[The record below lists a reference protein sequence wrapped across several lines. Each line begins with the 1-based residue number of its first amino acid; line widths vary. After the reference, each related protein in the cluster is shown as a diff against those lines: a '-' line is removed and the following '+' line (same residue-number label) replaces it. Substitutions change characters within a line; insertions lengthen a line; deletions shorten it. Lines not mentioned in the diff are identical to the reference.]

1 MSHDNPEIGEF
12 LDLLGNNTRRRI
24 LESLTNEPKYFIQLS
39 KEIGVSQQ
47 AVLKHLFLL
56 ENFGLI
62 ESFKAKS
69 NLAAPDRKYFQ
80 LNRSVYLSIGIT
92 GNSMEIK
99 MENIKGPNK
108 IKAKNNMAI
117 ENKEGSIK
125 KDEEITDILK
135 NTKRKLE
142 LIAKR
147 MQELEDEKIHLLKE
161 KQHILEIT
169 HQVIRESLEEDLAR
183 RILYSNLISREIID
197 IEELSEILNTR
208 EKEIKIIVK
217 SLEDRFSVDLI

>member
-1 MSHDNPEIGEF
+1 MSYENQEIGEL
-12 LDLLGNNTRRRI
+12 LDLLGNDTRRRI
-24 LESLTNEPKYFIQLS
+24 LESLANEPKYFIQLS

-56 ENFGLI
+56 EKFGLI

-92 GNSMEIK
+92 GDSMEIR

-108 IKAKNNMAI
+108 VKPKNRMTTEIKGKYI
-117 ENKEGSIK
+117 QRDK
-125 KDEEITDILK
+125 EITDILK
-135 NTKRKLE
+135 NTKHNLE
-142 LIAKR
+142 LIERR
-147 MQELEDEKIHLLKE
+147 MKEIEDEKIGLLKD
-161 KQHILEIT
+161 KQKILQIA
-169 HQVIRESLEEDLAR
+169 HQVIRESLVEDLAR
-183 RILYSNLISREIID
+183 KILYSNLNSRDATD

-217 SLEDRFSVDLI
+217 RLEDRFSVDLI

>member
-56 ENFGLI
+56 E
-62 ESFKAKS
+62 S

-108 IKAKNNMAI
+108 IRSKNNMAI
-117 ENKEGSIK
+117 ESKDVSIK
-125 KDEEITDILK
+125 KDKEITDILK
-135 NTKRKLE
+135 NTKHKLE
-142 LIAKR
+142 LLAKR

-161 KQHILEIT
+161 KQQILEIT

-183 RILYSNLISREIID
+183 RILYSNLISREITD

-208 EKEIKIIVK
+208 EKEIKIVVK

>member
-108 IKAKNNMAI
+108 IRSKNNMAI
-117 ENKEGSIK
+117 
-125 KDEEITDILK
+125 
-135 NTKRKLE
+135 
-142 LIAKR
+142 
-147 MQELEDEKIHLLKE
+147 
-161 KQHILEIT
+161 
-169 HQVIRESLEEDLAR
+169 
-183 RILYSNLISREIID
+183 
-197 IEELSEILNTR
+197 
-208 EKEIKIIVK
+208 
-217 SLEDRFSVDLI
+217 

>member
-1 MSHDNPEIGEF
+1 MSYENQEIGEL
-12 LDLLGNNTRRRI
+12 LDLLGNDTRRRI
-24 LESLTNEPKYFIQLS
+24 LESLANEPKYFIQLS

-56 ENFGLI
+56 EKFGLI

-108 IKAKNNMAI
+108 VKPKNRMTTEIKGKYI
-117 ENKEGSIK
+117 QRDK
-125 KDEEITDILK
+125 EITDILK
-135 NTKRKLE
+135 NTKHNLE
-142 LIAKR
+142 LIEQR
-147 MQELEDEKIHLLKE
+147 MEEIENEKIGLLKD
-161 KQHILEIT
+161 KQKILQIA

-183 RILYSNLISREIID
+183 KILYSNLNSRDATD

-217 SLEDRFSVDLI
+217 RLEDRFSVDLI

>member
-1 MSHDNPEIGEF
+1 MSYENQEIGEL
-12 LDLLGNNTRRRI
+12 LDLLGNDTRRRI
-24 LESLTNEPKYFIQLS
+24 LESLANEPKYFIQLS

-56 ENFGLI
+56 EKFGLI

-108 IKAKNNMAI
+108 VKPKNRMATEIKGKYI
-117 ENKEGSIK
+117 QRDK
-125 KDEEITDILK
+125 EITDILK
-135 NTKRKLE
+135 NTKLNLE
-142 LIAKR
+142 LIEQR
-147 MQELEDEKIHLLKE
+147 MEEIENEKIGLLKD
-161 KQHILEIT
+161 KQKILQIA

-183 RILYSNLISREIID
+183 KILYSNLNSRDTTD
-197 IEELSEILNTR
+197 IEELSEILDTR

-217 SLEDRFSVDLI
+217 RLEDRFSVDLI

>member
-108 IKAKNNMAI
+108 IRSKNNMAI
-117 ENKEGSIK
+117 ESKEGSIK
-125 KDEEITDILK
+125 KDKEITDILK
-135 NTKRKLE
+135 NTKHKLE
-142 LIAKR
+142 LLAKR

-161 KQHILEIT
+161 KQQILEIT

-183 RILYSNLISREIID
+183 RILYSNLISREITD

>member
-1 MSHDNPEIGEF
+1 MSYENQEIGEL
-12 LDLLGNNTRRRI
+12 LDLLGNDTRRRI
-24 LESLTNEPKYFIQLS
+24 LESLANEPKYFIQLS

-56 ENFGLI
+56 EKFGLI

-80 LNRSVYLSIGIT
+80 LNRSVYLSIGIK
-92 GNSMEIK
+92 GDSMEIR

-108 IKAKNNMAI
+108 VKPKNRMTTEIKGKYI
-117 ENKEGSIK
+117 QRDK
-125 KDEEITDILK
+125 EITDILK
-135 NTKRKLE
+135 NTKLNLE
-142 LIAKR
+142 LIEQR
-147 MQELEDEKIHLLKE
+147 MEEIENEKIGLLKD
-161 KQHILEIT
+161 KQKILQIA

-183 RILYSNLISREIID
+183 KILYSNLNSRDTTD
-197 IEELSEILNTR
+197 IEELSEILDTR

-217 SLEDRFSVDLI
+217 RLEDRFSVDLI

>member
-1 MSHDNPEIGEF
+1 MSHNNQEIGQL

-183 RILYSNLISREIID
+183 RILYSNLISREITD
-197 IEELSEILNTR
+197 IEKLSEILNTR

>member
-1 MSHDNPEIGEF
+1 MSHDNPEIGEL

-108 IKAKNNMAI
+108 IRSKNNMAI
-117 ENKEGSIK
+117 ESKDGSIK
-125 KDEEITDILK
+125 KDKEITDILK
-135 NTKRKLE
+135 NTKHKLE
-142 LIAKR
+142 LLAKR

-161 KQHILEIT
+161 KQQILEIT

-208 EKEIKIIVK
+208 EKEIKIVVK

>member
-1 MSHDNPEIGEF
+1 MSYENQEIGEL
-12 LDLLGNNTRRRI
+12 LDLLGNDTRRRI
-24 LESLTNEPKYFIQLS
+24 LESLANEPKYFIQLS

-56 ENFGLI
+56 EKFGLI

-92 GNSMEIK
+92 GNSMEIR

-108 IKAKNNMAI
+108 SKVKNKSVT
-117 ENKEGSIK
+117 ENNRKYIQRDK
-125 KDEEITDILK
+125 EITDILK
-135 NTKRKLE
+135 KTKHNLE
-142 LIAKR
+142 LIEQR
-147 MQELEDEKIHLLKE
+147 MEEIENEKIGLLKD
-161 KQHILEIT
+161 KQKILQIA

-183 RILYSNLISREIID
+183 RILYSNLNSRDSTD

-217 SLEDRFSVDLI
+217 RLEDRFSVDLI

>member
-1 MSHDNPEIGEF
+1 MSYENQEIGEL
-12 LDLLGNNTRRRI
+12 LDLLGNDTRRRI
-24 LESLTNEPKYFIQLS
+24 LESLADEPKYFIQLS

-108 IKAKNNMAI
+108 SKVKNNIAI
-117 ENKEGSIK
+117 ENKRKYFQSDK
-125 KDEEITDILK
+125 EITNILK
-135 NTKRKLE
+135 NTKHKLE
-142 LIAKR
+142 NIEKR
-147 MQELEDEKIHLLKE
+147 MQELEGEKMDLLKE
-161 KQHILEIT
+161 KQQILQIA

-183 RILYSNLISREIID
+183 RILYSNLNSRDITD

-217 SLEDRFSVDLI
+217 RLEDRFSVDLI

>member
-1 MSHDNPEIGEF
+1 MSSENQEIGEL
-12 LDLLGNNTRRRI
+12 LDLLGNDTRRRI
-24 LESLTNEPKYFIQLS
+24 LESLANEPKYFIQLS

-56 ENFGLI
+56 EKFGLI

-92 GNSMEIK
+92 GDSMEIR

-108 IKAKNNMAI
+108 VKPKNRMTTEIKGKYI
-117 ENKEGSIK
+117 QRDK
-125 KDEEITDILK
+125 EITDILK
-135 NTKRKLE
+135 NTKLNLE
-142 LIAKR
+142 LIEQR
-147 MQELEDEKIHLLKE
+147 MEEIENEKIGLLKD
-161 KQHILEIT
+161 KQKILQIA

-183 RILYSNLISREIID
+183 KILYSNLNSRDTTD
-197 IEELSEILNTR
+197 IEELSEILDTR

-217 SLEDRFSVDLI
+217 RLEDRFSVDLI

>member
-1 MSHDNPEIGEF
+1 MSHNNQEIGQL

-108 IKAKNNMAI
+108 IRSKNNMAI
-117 ENKEGSIK
+117 ESKEVSIK
-125 KDEEITDILK
+125 KDKEITDILK
-135 NTKRKLE
+135 NTKHKLE
-142 LIAKR
+142 LLAKR

-161 KQHILEIT
+161 KQQILEIT

-183 RILYSNLISREIID
+183 RILYSNLISREITD

>member
-1 MSHDNPEIGEF
+1 MSYENEVGEL
-12 LDLLGNNTRRRI
+12 LDLLGNDTRRRI
-24 LESLTNEPKYFIQLS
+24 LESLANEPKYFIQLS

-56 ENFGLI
+56 EKFGLI

-108 IKAKNNMAI
+108 TKPKNRMTTEIKGKYI
-117 ENKEGSIK
+117 QRDK
-125 KDEEITDILK
+125 EITDILK
-135 NTKRKLE
+135 KTKHNLE
-142 LIAKR
+142 LIEQR
-147 MQELEDEKIHLLKE
+147 MEEIENEKIGLLKD
-161 KQHILEIT
+161 KQKILQIA

-183 RILYSNLISREIID
+183 RILYSNLNSRDTTD

-217 SLEDRFSVDLI
+217 RLEDRFSVDLI

>member
-1 MSHDNPEIGEF
+1 MSHDNPEIGEL

-108 IKAKNNMAI
+108 IRSKNNMAI
-117 ENKEGSIK
+117 ESKEGSIK
-125 KDEEITDILK
+125 KDKEITDILK

-147 MQELEDEKIHLLKE
+147 MQELEDEKIHLLRE

-183 RILYSNLISREIID
+183 RILYSNLISREITD

>member
-1 MSHDNPEIGEF
+1 MSHDNPEIGEL

-62 ESFKAKS
+62 ESIKAKS

-108 IKAKNNMAI
+108 IRSKNNMAI
-117 ENKEGSIK
+117 ESKEGSII
-125 KDEEITDILK
+125 KDKEITDILK
-135 NTKRKLE
+135 NTKHKLD
-142 LIAKR
+142 LLAKR

-161 KQHILEIT
+161 KQQILEIT

-208 EKEIKIIVK
+208 EKEIKIVVK

>member
-99 MENIKGPNK
+99 MVNIKGPNK
-108 IKAKNNMAI
+108 IRSKNNMAI
-117 ENKEGSIK
+117 ESKEVSIK
-125 KDEEITDILK
+125 KDKEITDILK
-135 NTKRKLE
+135 NTKHKLE
-142 LIAKR
+142 LLAKR

-161 KQHILEIT
+161 KQQILEIT

-183 RILYSNLISREIID
+183 RILYSNLISREITD

>member
-1 MSHDNPEIGEF
+1 MSHNNQEIGQL

-125 KDEEITDILK
+125 KDKEITDILK

-147 MQELEDEKIHLLKE
+147 MQELEDEKIHLLRE

-183 RILYSNLISREIID
+183 RILYSNLISREITD

>member
-1 MSHDNPEIGEF
+1 MSHDNPEIGEL

-108 IKAKNNMAI
+108 IRSKNNMAI
-117 ENKEGSIK
+117 ESKVGSIK
-125 KDEEITDILK
+125 KDKEITDILK
-135 NTKRKLE
+135 NTKHKLE
-142 LIAKR
+142 LLAKR
-147 MQELEDEKIHLLKE
+147 MQELEDEKIHP
-161 KQHILEIT
+161 
-169 HQVIRESLEEDLAR
+169 
-183 RILYSNLISREIID
+183 
-197 IEELSEILNTR
+197 
-208 EKEIKIIVK
+208 
-217 SLEDRFSVDLI
+217 

>member
-1 MSHDNPEIGEF
+1 MSHNNQEIGQL

-125 KDEEITDILK
+125 KDKEITDILK
-135 NTKRKLE
+135 NTKHKLE
-142 LIAKR
+142 LLAKR

-161 KQHILEIT
+161 KQQILEIT

-183 RILYSNLISREIID
+183 RILYSNLISREITD

>member
-1 MSHDNPEIGEF
+1 MSYENQEIGEL
-12 LDLLGNNTRRRI
+12 LDLLGNDTRRRI
-24 LESLTNEPKYFIQLS
+24 LESLANEPKYFIQLS

-56 ENFGLI
+56 EKFGLI

-92 GNSMEIK
+92 GDSMEIR

-108 IKAKNNMAI
+108 VKPKNRMTTEIKGKYI
-117 ENKEGSIK
+117 QRDK
-125 KDEEITDILK
+125 EITDILK
-135 NTKRKLE
+135 TTKHNLE
-142 LIAKR
+142 LIEQR
-147 MQELEDEKIHLLKE
+147 MEEIENEKIGLLKD
-161 KQHILEIT
+161 KQKILQIA

-183 RILYSNLISREIID
+183 KILYSNLNSRDTTD
-197 IEELSEILNTR
+197 IEELSEILDTR

-217 SLEDRFSVDLI
+217 RLEDRFSVDLI

>member
-108 IKAKNNMAI
+108 IRSKNNMAI
-117 ENKEGSIK
+117 ESKEESIK
-125 KDEEITDILK
+125 KDKEITDILK
-135 NTKRKLE
+135 NTKHKLE
-142 LIAKR
+142 LLAKR

-161 KQHILEIT
+161 KQQILEIT
-169 HQVIRESLEEDLAR
+169 HQVIRESLKEDLAR
-183 RILYSNLISREIID
+183 RILYSNLISREITD

-208 EKEIKIIVK
+208 EKEIKIVVK

>member
-1 MSHDNPEIGEF
+1 MSHNNQEIGEL

-80 LNRSVYLSIGIT
+80 LNRSVYLSVGIT

-108 IKAKNNMAI
+108 IRSKNNMAI
-117 ENKEGSIK
+117 ESKVGSIK
-125 KDEEITDILK
+125 KDKEITDILK
-135 NTKRKLE
+135 NTKHKLE
-142 LIAKR
+142 LLAKR

-161 KQHILEIT
+161 KQQILEIT

-183 RILYSNLISREIID
+183 RILYSNLISREITD

>member
-1 MSHDNPEIGEF
+1 MSHDNPEIGEL

-108 IKAKNNMAI
+108 IRSKNNMAI
-117 ENKEGSIK
+117 ESKEGSIK
-125 KDEEITDILK
+125 KDKEITDILK
-135 NTKRKLE
+135 NTKHKLE
-142 LIAKR
+142 LLAKR

-161 KQHILEIT
+161 KQQILEIT

-183 RILYSNLISREIID
+183 RILYSNLISREITD

>member
-1 MSHDNPEIGEF
+1 MSDNNQEIGKL

-69 NLAAPDRKYFQ
+69 SLAAPDRKYFQ

-108 IKAKNNMAI
+108 IRSKNNIAI
-117 ENKEGSIK
+117 ENREGSIK
-125 KDEEITDILK
+125 KDKEMSGILK
-135 NTKRKLE
+135 NAKHKLE
-142 LIAKR
+142 ILAKR
-147 MQELEDEKIHLLKE
+147 MQELEDEKIDLLKE
-161 KQHILEIT
+161 KQMILEIT
-169 HQVIRESLEEDLAR
+169 HQVIRESLKEDLAR
-183 RILYSNLISREIID
+183 RILYSNLNSREVTD

>member
-1 MSHDNPEIGEF
+1 MSYENQEIGEL
-12 LDLLGNNTRRRI
+12 LDLLGNDTRRRI
-24 LESLTNEPKYFIQLS
+24 LESLANEPKYFIQLS

-56 ENFGLI
+56 EKFGLI

-92 GNSMEIK
+92 GNSMEIR
-99 MENIKGPNK
+99 MENIKEPNK
-108 IKAKNNMAI
+108 SKVKNKSVT
-117 ENKEGSIK
+117 ENKRKYIQRDK
-125 KDEEITDILK
+125 EITDILK
-135 NTKRKLE
+135 KTKHNLE
-142 LIAKR
+142 LIEQR
-147 MQELEDEKIHLLKE
+147 MEEIENEKIGLLKD
-161 KQHILEIT
+161 KQKILQIA

-183 RILYSNLISREIID
+183 RILYSNLNSRDSTD

-217 SLEDRFSVDLI
+217 RLEDRFSVDLI

>member
-1 MSHDNPEIGEF
+1 MSHDNPEIGEL

-108 IKAKNNMAI
+108 IRSKNNMAI
-117 ENKEGSIK
+117 ESKEGSIK
-125 KDEEITDILK
+125 KDKEITDILK
-135 NTKRKLE
+135 NTKHKLE
-142 LIAKR
+142 LLAKR
-147 MQELEDEKIHLLKE
+147 MQELEDAKIHLLKE
-161 KQHILEIT
+161 KQQIL
-169 HQVIRESLEEDLAR
+169 ESLEEDLAR
-183 RILYSNLISREIID
+183 RILYSNLISREITD

>member
-108 IKAKNNMAI
+108 IRSKNNIAI
-117 ENKEGSIK
+117 ESKEVTIK
-125 KDEEITDILK
+125 KDKEITDILK
-135 NTKRKLE
+135 NTKHKLE
-142 LIAKR
+142 LLAKR

-161 KQHILEIT
+161 KQQILEIT
-169 HQVIRESLEEDLAR
+169 HQVIRESLKEDLAR
-183 RILYSNLISREIID
+183 RILYSNLISREITD

-208 EKEIKIIVK
+208 EKEIKIVVK

>member
-1 MSHDNPEIGEF
+1 MSHNNQEIGEL

-80 LNRSVYLSIGIT
+80 LNRSVYLSVGIT

-108 IKAKNNMAI
+108 IRSKNNMAI
-117 ENKEGSIK
+117 ESKEGSIK
-125 KDEEITDILK
+125 KDKEITDILK
-135 NTKRKLE
+135 NTKHKLE
-142 LIAKR
+142 LLAKR

-161 KQHILEIT
+161 KQQILEIT

-183 RILYSNLISREIID
+183 RILYSNLISREITD

>member
-1 MSHDNPEIGEF
+1 MSHNNQEIGQL

-69 NLAAPDRKYFQ
+69 NLAAPDFQ

-117 ENKEGSIK
+117 ENKEGPIK

-183 RILYSNLISREIID
+183 RILYSNLISREITD

>member
-1 MSHDNPEIGEF
+1 MSHNNQEIGQL

-108 IKAKNNMAI
+108 IKAKNIMAI

-183 RILYSNLISREIID
+183 RILYSNLISREITD

>member
-108 IKAKNNMAI
+108 IRSKNNMAI
-117 ENKEGSIK
+117 ESKEVSIK
-125 KDEEITDILK
+125 KDKEITDILK
-135 NTKRKLE
+135 NTKHKLE
-142 LIAKR
+142 LLAKR

-161 KQHILEIT
+161 KQQILEIT
-169 HQVIRESLEEDLAR
+169 HQVIRESLKEDLAR
-183 RILYSNLISREIID
+183 RILYSNLISREITD

-208 EKEIKIIVK
+208 EKEIKIVVK

>member
-1 MSHDNPEIGEF
+1 MSHNNQEIGQL

-108 IKAKNNMAI
+108 IRSKNNMAI
-117 ENKEGSIK
+117 ESKVGSIK
-125 KDEEITDILK
+125 KDKEITDILK
-135 NTKRKLE
+135 NTKHKLE
-142 LIAKR
+142 LLAKR

-161 KQHILEIT
+161 KQQILEIT

-183 RILYSNLISREIID
+183 RILYSNLISREITD

>member
-80 LNRSVYLSIGIT
+80 LNRSVHLSIGIT

-108 IKAKNNMAI
+108 IRSKNNMAI
-117 ENKEGSIK
+117 ESKEVSIK
-125 KDEEITDILK
+125 KDKEITDILK
-135 NTKRKLE
+135 NTKHKLE
-142 LIAKR
+142 LLAKR

-161 KQHILEIT
+161 KQQILEIT

-208 EKEIKIIVK
+208 EKEIKIVVK

>member
-108 IKAKNNMAI
+108 IRSKNNMAI
-117 ENKEGSIK
+117 ESKDVSIK
-125 KDEEITDILK
+125 KDKEITDILK
-135 NTKRKLE
+135 NTKHKLE
-142 LIAKR
+142 LLAKR

-161 KQHILEIT
+161 KQQILEIT
-169 HQVIRESLEEDLAR
+169 HQVIRESLKEDLAR
-183 RILYSNLISREIID
+183 RILYSNLISREITD

-208 EKEIKIIVK
+208 EKEIKIVVK

>member
-1 MSHDNPEIGEF
+1 MSYENQEIGEL
-12 LDLLGNNTRRRI
+12 LDLLGNDTRRRI
-24 LESLTNEPKYFIQLS
+24 LESLANEPKYFIQLS

-56 ENFGLI
+56 EKFGLI

-108 IKAKNNMAI
+108 VKPKNRMTTEIKGKYI
-117 ENKEGSIK
+117 QRDK
-125 KDEEITDILK
+125 EITDILK
-135 NTKRKLE
+135 NTKLNLE
-142 LIAKR
+142 LIEQR
-147 MQELEDEKIHLLKE
+147 MEEIENEKIGLLKD
-161 KQHILEIT
+161 KQKILQIA

-183 RILYSNLISREIID
+183 KILYSNLNSRDTTD
-197 IEELSEILNTR
+197 IEELSEILDTR

-217 SLEDRFSVDLI
+217 RLEDRFSVDLI

>member
-1 MSHDNPEIGEF
+1 MSYENQEIGEL
-12 LDLLGNNTRRRI
+12 LDLLGNDTRRRI
-24 LESLTNEPKYFIQLS
+24 LESLANEPKYFIQLS

-56 ENFGLI
+56 EKFGLI

-108 IKAKNNMAI
+108 AKPKNRMTAEIKGKYI
-117 ENKEGSIK
+117 HGDK
-125 KDEEITDILK
+125 EITDILK
-135 NTKRKLE
+135 NTKHNLE
-142 LIAKR
+142 LIERR
-147 MQELEDEKIHLLKE
+147 MKEIEDEKIGLLKD
-161 KQHILEIT
+161 KQKILQIA

-183 RILYSNLISREIID
+183 KILYSNLNSRDITD
-197 IEELSEILNTR
+197 IEELSEILDTR

-217 SLEDRFSVDLI
+217 RLEDRFSVDLI